1 MTSDPHIIYANALS
15 TKRQSYGYPL
25 WEPDPAGQDP
35 VELTDVGY
43 IFRGRFV
50 KLFNACSGP
59 PEGFEQLDTGEV
71 IHLNP
76 LPMIPE
82 EIASRGVRKIG
93 GSANLSIG

>member
-1 MTSDPHIIYANALS
+1 M
-15 TKRQSYGYPL
+15 

-50 KLFNACSGP
+50 KLFNACSA
-59 PEGFEQLDTGEV
+59 PEGFERLDIGEV
-71 IHLNP
+71 IQLNP

-82 EIASRGVRKIG
+82 EIASRGVRKVG
-93 GSANLSIG
+93 GSANLSLG